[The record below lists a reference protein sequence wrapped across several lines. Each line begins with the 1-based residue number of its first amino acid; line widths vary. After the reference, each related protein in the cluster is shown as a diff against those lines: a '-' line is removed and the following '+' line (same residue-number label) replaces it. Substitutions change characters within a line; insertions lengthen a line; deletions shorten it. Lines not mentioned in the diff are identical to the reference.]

1 MLLWAM
7 INIFQ
12 YGYASWTNVTQ
23 IALSCE
29 GTRLEVQAINDS
41 KEILMVHVLH
51 VYLYSGQKSAHLCF
65 TENTIFFYK

>member
-1 MLLWAM
+1 M

-29 GTRLEVQAINDS
+29 GTRLDVQAFNGS
-41 KEILMVHVLH
+41 KEILINPRVTYILDKKVHTYTL
-51 VYLYSGQKSAHLCF
+51 
-65 TENTIFFYK
+65 